1 MYHYDDGVL
10 MFGIPRKTRN
20 PDLIDRPFMPLPD
33 GSVTTPK
40 IANGAVTFDKLDSA
54 LQAMISS
61 HNDSPSSPS
70 NSDSDSSCD
79 NCPLELISGVTT
91 EAEVTQA
98 ATDHRIMYFV
108 DSNGKY
114 HFITDVSGG
123 LFRFIS
129 DSESNV
135 SIYVRI
141 EDGFVLISYLDL
153 S

>member
-1 MYHYDDGVL
+1 MLYHDDGVL

-33 GSVTTPK
+33 GSVTTSK

-61 HNDSPSSPS
+61 HNDSSSNS
-70 NSDSDSSCD
+70 NSDSNCDS
-79 NCPLELISGVTT
+79 CPLELISGVTT

-108 DSNGKY
+108 DSSGKY

-123 LFRFIS
+123 LFKSIS
-129 DSESNV
+129 DNESNV

-141 EDGFVLISYLDL
+141 EDEIVLISYLDL

>member
-1 MYHYDDGVL
+1 MFYHDDGVL

-40 IANGAVTFDKLDSA
+40 IANGAITFDKLDSA

-61 HNDSPSSPS
+61 HNDSSS
-70 NSDSDSSCD
+70 NCD

-98 ATDHRIMYFV
+98 TTDHRIMYFV
-108 DSNGKY
+108 DRYGKY
-114 HFITDVSGG
+114 HFITDVSESV
-123 LFRFIS
+123 LFKSIS
-129 DSESNV
+129 DSESDV

-141 EDGFVLISYLDL
+141 NDGLVLISYLDL